1 MPTVEEP
8 LGRAVAYTGKVVS
21 ERFASYLGQHGSSLP
36 TWLVLKTVGEEDG
49 LSQRELAS
57 RIGIE
62 GPTLVRHL
70 DRIEAD
76 GLVARRR
83 DERDRRI
90 VRIGLTADGRRRH
103 AELVDVMSK
112 LDAELRSLLSE
123 RDVQVL
129 ERALR
134 RIREEWF
141 PQANSGR
148 SAHVRAGR

>member
-1 MPTVEEP
+1 MEEP

-21 ERFASYLGQHGSSLP
+21 ERFDAYLNQHDSSVP
-36 TWLVLKTVGEEDG
+36 TWLVLKHVGNEDG
-49 LSQRELAS
+49 LSQRELAG

-70 DRIEAD
+70 DRMEAE

-83 DERDRRI
+83 DDHDRRI
-90 VRIGLTADGRRRH
+90 VRISLTTNGRRRH
-103 AELVDVMSK
+103 AHLIEVVSK
-112 LDAELRSLLSE
+112 LDAQLRALLTE
-123 RDVQVL
+123 REVQVL

-141 PQANSGR
+141 PEATPER
-148 SAHVRAGR
+148 SMHVRAGR